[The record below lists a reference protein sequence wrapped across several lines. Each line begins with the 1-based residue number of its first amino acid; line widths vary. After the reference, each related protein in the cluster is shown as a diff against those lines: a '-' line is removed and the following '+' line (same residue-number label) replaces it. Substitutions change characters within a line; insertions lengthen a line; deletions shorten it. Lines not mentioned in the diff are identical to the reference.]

1 LFAGLSFDSG
11 GFVVALVVV
20 WRLWRFGVLV
30 LVFLTISV
38 VNMVLVLVWLWF
50 WCWCWYGYGYG
61 VGMVMVL
68 VLPSRIWCWC
78 GFGVAHWCFS
88 LLFAARVVLFRG
100 TTSGWSRSMMEL
112 FVLGVNTS
120 LQSAATLALYAAAFV
135 MLVLV

>member
-1 LFAGLSFDSG
+1 VEALDFWC
-11 GFVVALVVV
+11 FV
-20 WRLWRFGVLV
+20 VLV
-30 LVFLTISV
+30 LVFFTISV
-38 VNMVLVLVWLWF
+38 VNVVLVLVWLWF
-50 WCWCWYGYGYG
+50 WCWYWYGYD
-61 VGMVMVL
+61 
-68 VLPSRIWCWC
+68 
-78 GFGVAHWCFS
+78 FGVAVSDLVLVWFWCCPLVFFQ